1 MQFDIAIKIEIT
13 RQMSGIMVFAYI
25 CCRCFLQAMLMAVRA
40 DVDLQNI
47 IVDVKIEEINLT
59 NCAIMVYYICVNK

>member
-25 CCRCFLQAMLMAVRA
+25 CWRCFLQAMLMAVRA

>member
-1 MQFDIAIKIEIT
+1 
-13 RQMSGIMVFAYI
+13 MSGIMVFAYI